1 MASSSCS
8 REQELQQQRRH
19 LGIAVLASSHALVLV
34 GGSVFAW
41 MAHDR
46 TWGWQ
51 WKVLA
56 AERLWSG
63 LALTAVVVGQT
74 GRWRRGQSASAVCH
88 NTAQYPL
95 HVMYSWATTSG
106 ATLQCVGV
114 VERVLAVEAVAAATD
129 VWLRATT
136 ALACLACLSLSLMA
150 AISPRVS
157 STDHIRAGYAA
168 FPAWLMWAFLNWWCT
183 KGARGPTPA
192 LSVPEWV
199 SSLQLY
205 LALVSTVLAGLQYVC
220 VQAHHQA
227 VDELGFAVACIS
239 ADPAVE
245 QGLSSGSTSAEQHS
259 ACELQQELSEALG
272 SYYSYVPRRVREA
285 EIELVRRQL
294 RQRQEYRLCFV
305 FKWSP
310 LWWLLGSSTQIQ
322 LRKAKAPGSND
333 FHLHTTGRTSI
344 HPEDGIESKAKGEA
358 DEEVAAELCYLLD
371 APASAS
377 AGLSFVWCLCVRAFC
392 HSLRPK
398 PLRFQRVC
406 VRRRECVHI
415 YAVYMCVC
423 MCVCKCMHMS
433 VPAYGGRMHKSM
445 QMDSLRTTLHS
456 CLHFSR

>member
-1 MASSSCS
+1 MKPVASGLCTL
-8 REQELQQQRRH
+8 EQELQQQRRH

-46 TWGWQ
+46 TWSWQ

-63 LALTAVVVGQT
+63 LALTAVVVGQS

-129 VWLRATT
+129 MWLRATT

-157 STDHIRAGYAA
+157 STHHIRAGYAA

-183 KGARGPTPA
+183 KGRQTQAM
-192 LSVPEWV
+192 SVPEWV

-220 VQAHHQA
+220 VQAHHEA
-227 VDELGFAVACIS
+227 VDGFAVACIS
-239 ADPAVE
+239 ANPAVE
-245 QGLSSGSTSAEQHS
+245 EGLSSGSKSAGQHS

-310 LWWLLGSSTQIQ
+310 LWWLLGSSTQNQ
-322 LRKAKAPGSND
+322 LCKAKAPGSND
-333 FHLHTTGRTSI
+333 FQLHTTGRTSI
-344 HPEDGIESKAKGEA
+344 HPEDGIESNAKGEA
-358 DEEVAAELCYLLD
+358 DEEIAVELCYLLD
-371 APASAS
+371 PPASAS
-377 AGLSFVWCLCVRAFC
+377 AGLSFVSCLFARPLPICAPAYSCACV
-392 HSLRPK
+392 S
-398 PLRFQRVC
+398 VG
-406 VRRRECVHI
+406 VCVHI

-423 MCVCKCMHMS
+423 ICMHMS
-433 VPAYGGRMHKSM
+433 VPVYGGRMHTS
-445 QMDSLRTTLHS
+445 
-456 CLHFSR
+456 FFI